1 MKSVFEKH
9 LGPQYVVETENK
21 SSFTNQI
28 DSRLLSEKVWF
39 FFNFPHFFLQSLIKK
54 LIPSNP
60 CVLVDDGKG
69 EPLVLQM
76 NNSAKALGVRKDMP
90 LALVERLGGITIL
103 ERNKGIEKK
112 ETDSLLLWA
121 GKFSPLV
128 VDKFPDG
135 LLVEVKGS
143 LKLFGGQKKLIKM
156 MSDDL
161 DDWGYK
167 FALATGA
174 TPLLAEIGAKKRR
187 KEAVSNRFTSKEIN
201 TVPVSM
207 FSFLPKQLELLKK
220 MGVRTL
226 GDYKKLPRK
235 GLAER
240 FGKDALQQFDRL
252 YGYEPDP
259 QRFYIVP
266 QKENISITLDCEV
279 EGWLDLK
286 PYIKE
291 LLKKAN
297 KYLSCKALKAR
308 QLTWFFCRYSSEVKV
323 PIFLSGTNNISV
335 VLRILEEKL
344 KNKRFREPFD
354 SIRLSLD
361 EVENARQENLNI
373 FHKANKTDTNLLCD
387 QFVDLIRSRYG
398 EESLYVLNRK
408 PEHVPEHS
416 FAYCYSFDGKQNATC
431 LPGNVL
437 PKIKRPVWFIDP
449 PMRLVVKKN
458 KPFYDGR
465 PLILSGRE
473 RIVSDWWTGAE
484 IARDYFVAESYS
496 GMILWIYRELVSKEN
511 WFFQGLFE

>member
-1 MKSVFEKH
+1 MKGVTQNRV
-9 LGPQYVVETENK
+9 GPRYLLETGNEL
-21 SSFTNQI
+21 SFANQI
-28 DSRLLSEKVWF
+28 DSRLLSEKVWCF
-39 FFNFPHFFLQSLIKK
+39 FSFPHFFLQSLTKNLALK
-54 LIPSNP
+54 NAY
-60 CVLVDDGKG
+60 VLVDDGKG
-69 EPLVLQM
+69 EPSVVQM
-76 NNSAKALGVRKDMP
+76 NDIAKTLGVRKDMP
-90 LALVERLGGITIL
+90 LSLVERLGGIIIL
-103 ERNKGIEKK
+103 ERNKEIEKK
-112 ETDSLLLWA
+112 ESDSLLLWA

-143 LKLFGGQKKLIKM
+143 LKLFGGQEKLIKM

-167 FALATGA
+167 FELATGA
-174 TPLLAEIGAKKRR
+174 TPLLAEIGAKTRR
-187 KEAVSNRFTSKEIN
+187 KGDVSNRFTSKEIN

-220 MGVRTL
+220 MGIRTL

-235 GLAER
+235 GLVER

-259 QRFYIVP
+259 QRFYIAP
-266 QKENISITLDCEV
+266 QKENISITLECEV

-286 PYIKE
+286 PYIKK

-297 KYLSCKALKAR
+297 KYLSYRALKVR

-361 EVENARQENLNI
+361 EVENASQENLNI
-373 FHKANKTDTNLLCD
+373 FHKTNKADTNLLCD
-387 QFVDLIRSRYG
+387 QFADLIRSRYG
-398 EESLYVLNRK
+398 EKSLYVLNRK
-408 PEHVPEHS
+408 AEHVPEHS
-416 FAYCYSFDGKQNATC
+416 FAYCYSFGRKQNVGC

-437 PKIKRPVWFIDP
+437 PKIKRPAWFIDP
-449 PMRLVVKKN
+449 PIRLVVKRN

-465 PLILSGRE
+465 ALILSERE

-484 IARDYFVAESYS
+484 IARDYFVAESHS